1 MALNQVNLMGPVA
14 QQPLDIQAEQAKL
27 ALAQKIAEA
36 LLLKSSDTSAPPS
49 FATSPGNPF
58 SRTVPNI
65 GGPLGDIITAY
76 RNKEALE
83 DITSRQ
89 ADLAKQL
96 QGREAEGLTSYYKQ
110 KYGTKGE
117 ALPEGEQGPPTPTL
131 APDPIGAMVA
141 ALNKGLP
148 GLTKIVEEDRKGIP
162 TLKDWLPHADK
173 YPVAGRNL
181 ASQTL
186 QPGDLGTMPKFEV
199 HDNVGITSVEGRP
212 TERVAAQTF
221 TTKPPENG
229 IPPVSVSN
237 VTGEAKGLTGGTT
250 TPEATYAKAYGEGLT
265 KELIEGRKNYIDDTG
280 RMQTISQIK
289 SILPQVPDSAFGS
302 AGVFR
307 NETRKVFEMLGGNP
321 DPKTDKVEILQQQLG
336 KLMLDKIR
344 LLAPV
349 TKEDIAQMEK
359 IVGSVGMTKRGIM
372 EALDLMQTVTERGIE
387 RHAKFV
393 ENTPVPQGL
402 GITQSQH
409 NEMWAPSFNA
419 NAVPL
424 RSSQPVTK
432 SWNDLQ

>member
-36 LLLKSSDTSAPPS
+36 LLLKSSDQSAPPS
-49 FATSPGNPF
+49 FVTSPGNPF

-65 GGPLGDIITAY
+65 GGPLGDLITAFK
-76 RNKEALE
+76 NKGALE
-83 DITSRQ
+83 DITSKQ

-96 QGREAEGLTSYYKQ
+96 QGREAEGLTSYFKQ
-110 KYGTKGE
+110 KYGQQGE
-117 ALPEGEQGPPTPTL
+117 ALPEGEQGPPTPTRG
-131 APDPIGAMVA
+131 PDPIGAIVE

-148 GLTKIVEEDRKGIP
+148 GLTKIAEEDRKGIP
-162 TLKDWLPHADK
+162 SPKDYLQYGDK
-173 YPVAGRNL
+173 YPMAGRAAFAKN
-181 ASQTL
+181 L
-186 QPGDLGTMPKFEV
+186 QPEALGTMPKFEV
-199 HDNVGITSVEGRP
+199 HDNIGVTSLEGVPIAKTPVQQFEVRQP
-212 TERVAAQTF
+212 T
-221 TTKPPENG
+221 PG
-229 IPPVSVSN
+229 IPPLSVSKD
-237 VTGEAKGLTGGTT
+237 TGEAKGLTGGTT
-250 TPEATYAKAYGEGLT
+250 TPEASYAKAYGEGLT
-265 KELIEGRKNYIDDTG
+265 KELIEGRKNYIDDTS

-289 SILPQVPDSAFGS
+289 SILPQLPDSAFGS
-302 AGVFR
+302 AATFR
-307 NETRKVFEMLGGNP
+307 NETRKVFEMLGGSP
-321 DPKTDKVEILQQQLG
+321 DTKTDKVEILQQQLG

-359 IVGSVGMTKRGIM
+359 IVGSVGMTKRGIT
-372 EALDLMQTVTERGIE
+372 EAINLMQTITERGIV

-419 NAVPL
+419 ESVPL
-424 RSSQPVTK
+424 RGSQPVTK